1 MGEHKHNPTA
11 ISAKNGE
18 IKPKKKKISKRQ
30 QENLLRSYMID
41 KLGIA
46 PILTAMG
53 VDKEVYK

>member
-1 MGEHKHNPTA
+1 MSDTLA
-11 ISAKNGE
+11 VLADVF
-18 IKPKKKKISKRQ
+18 KPKKKKMSKRQ